1 MVVEVDNASQLDE
14 FLRVLKLRLWF
25 ILVPAALIITAGV
38 AFAVLVPK
46 KFVSS
51 SKVMLLETE
60 GDGNNSSTKEGR
72 VAEHTIKSPA
82 RIEAVIQDL
91 GWDDY
96 LGLSV
101 AEEQVYLDR
110 VLGNL
115 RVETPPM
122 DLYAGRQLVRAEFK
136 HTDAKRARDF
146 LGELMKRWRM
156 EVLEKRHREV
166 DSLVATLSEQ
176 RSESQRQIS
185 SLVTKISQLQ
195 SQFGIPPATVD
206 QNGRPHRAEAA
217 EFEMLKLTKEML
229 WELEQK
235 ISGMQAV
242 LDGMRARHDAM
253 DDTVSE
259 DRVLADSE
267 TDRQIMALTMKKEK
281 AEELILLQGW
291 TPDHS
296 YYKRAIIQIQTLESE
311 IDALRQSAGD
321 TIEEV
326 FDQKNKLKIQLA
338 LQIEDAVARLER
350 EKSREN
356 DLVLRVESLEQ
367 ETQELQDA
375 YGELD
380 VMTSEKQITTR
391 VLDETRGELERA
403 RRQKNVLDGPA
414 GNPFD
419 ILEEPTQPT
428 RPTDPDPVLIII
440 FAIFAGTAVGLGL
453 AVVLEYSKNCFRS
466 PGDLSRVMVIPIL
479 GTVNKMTTKSERR
492 KSFALRAVLGLSTGA
507 FVLSVGYITWA
518 FMNRPE
524 ALPEQVLTAVTDF
537 QEAFK

>member
-1 MVVEVDNASQLDE
+1 MAVEVDNASQLDE
-14 FLRVLKLRLWF
+14 FL
-25 ILVPAALIITAGV
+25 LIITAGV
-38 AFAVLVPK
+38 AFAVLGPK
-46 KFVSS
+46 KYVSS

-136 HTDAKRARDF
+136 HTDAKRAKDF
-146 LGELMKRWRM
+146 LEELMKRWRE

-176 RSESQRQIS
+176 RSESQKQIGT
-185 SLVTKISQLQ
+185 LVTKIGELQ
-195 SQFGIPPATVD
+195 SQYGIPPATVD

-217 EFEMLKLTKEML
+217 EFEQLKLTKEAL
-229 WELEQK
+229 WVLEQK
-235 ISGMQAV
+235 ISDMQAT
-242 LDGMRARHDAM
+242 LSGMRARHDAM
-253 DDTVSE
+253 DDTVPE
-259 DRVLADSE
+259 DRILADSE
-267 TDRQIMALTMKKEK
+267 VERQIMSLTDKKVR
-281 AEELILLQGW
+281 AEEQILLQGW

-296 YYKRAIIQIQTLESE
+296 YYKRAITLIETLEAE

-326 FDQKNKLKIQLA
+326 FDQKNKVKIQLA
-338 LQIEDAVARLER
+338 LAIEDQNGFLER
-350 EKSREN
+350 EKARRTE
-356 DLVLRVESLEQ
+356 LTLRVESLEQ

-375 YGELD
+375 YGDLD
-380 VMTSEKQITTR
+380 IMTAEKQITTR
-391 VLDETRGELERA
+391 VLDETRSELERA

-419 ILEEPTQPT
+419 ILEAPTQPT

-466 PGDLSRVMVIPIL
+466 PGDLSRVMVVPIL
-479 GTVNKMTTKSERR
+479 GTVNRMTTRGERR
-492 KSFALRAVLGLSTGA
+492 KTLAIRGALALSTGA

-524 ALPEQVLTAVTDF
+524 ALPEGVLTAVTDF